1 MRKSIYYSITS
12 IYLIISFLIVFN
24 METLFPQVFG
34 RLLFFII
41 YCLCASSYFTQIK
54 KWIAEEN
61 LNTDGTKKEH
71 PSD

>member
-1 MRKSIYYSITS
+1 
-12 IYLIISFLIVFN
+12 